1 MRYSVPR
8 RKELKTIRNP
18 LQTRERLLQTALQEM
33 HAHGFQGMRVD
44 EVIRLSGLQ
53 KGAFYHHFGSKSELG
68 YAVLRE
74 QIKPLVESVWFTP
87 FLEVKDPIQDIPQ
100 LLGTIVERIPASMQK
115 HGCPLNNLAQEMSS
129 QDEVFRQYIAELFGQ
144 WIDLLETVFDT
155 GKQNGYVRD
164 DVDSRAV
171 SRFIVAALEGSIS
184 VFKVD
189 HSMEQWA
196 ACRSQIA
203 AYLSTLKPV
212 DS

>member
-1 MRYSVPR
+1 
-8 RKELKTIRNP
+8 
-18 LQTRERLLQTALQEM
+18 M

-129 QDEVFRQYIAELFGQ
+129 QDEVFRQYIAELTDPRKSSNHFGCKMSWKRDEPKNIFHNFDHLKRHDQ
-144 WIDLLETVFDT
+144 VKFVLANRTDYEWAKTIVSQYALSAKVSEVLFSPAWALL
-155 GKQNGYVRD
+155 
-164 DVDSRAV
+164 S
-171 SRFIVAALEGSIS
+171 
-184 VFKVD
+184 
-189 HSMEQWA
+189 
-196 ACRSQIA
+196 
-203 AYLSTLKPV
+203 LK
-212 DS
+212 SL